1 MKKVSLPMLGM
12 VVILCNPAFAT
23 DEIEQLRQQLD
34 LLKQDYER
42 RISNLEQR
50 LEQAESQQKAA
61 ASNPATTIS
70 AEADPVQVVAEQPIS
85 TAIPANNSEEN
96 SFNPAISLILD
107 GRYSYFSQDPDD
119 YQLSGF
125 MLGGEAGPG
134 ERGFSLGHSELIM
147 SANADDKFYGRFT
160 LALAEHEGEAEVEIE
175 EAFFQTLGLDYG
187 LQITGGRFYS
197 DIGYLNS
204 QHAHQWDFVDAPLIY
219 RGLFGN
225 QLLDDGIQLNW
236 LAPTDV
242 YLSFGS
248 ELFRG
253 SRFPLSA
260 DAGNGIGAY
269 TVYAKAGG
277 DVGISNSWQAGVSY
291 LDADTDGRS
300 ASGHGHS
307 GTQDTHEPPAFSG
320 DSKTWGVDLVWKWAP
335 DGNRRQRNLQL
346 QYEYYRRDDDGM
358 LVEGDEFG
366 TYQGEQ
372 SGWYAQAVYQFIPR
386 WRFGLRYDA
395 LDSAAAGSDP
405 DLIHEAGLDNE
416 SHKPSR
422 WSLMTDWS
430 NSEFSR
436 FRLQYNR
443 DVSSPVVDDQWML
456 QYLLSLGAHGAHKY

>member
-1 MKKVSLPMLGM
+1 MKKISLPMLGM
-12 VVILCNPAFAT
+12 AAILSSPAYAA
-23 DEIEQLRQQLD
+23 DDIEQLRQQLD
-34 LLKQDYER
+34 LLKQEYEH
-42 RISNLEQR
+42 RISDLEKR
-50 LEQAESQQKAA
+50 LEQAESWQKAA
-61 ASNPATTIS
+61 ASDQVINERP
-70 AEADPVQVVAEQPIS
+70 EMPPEQVVADQSVS
-85 TAIPANNSEEN
+85 TAGQSDGSAAN

-107 GRYSYFSQDPDD
+107 GRYSHFSEDPED
-119 YQLSGF
+119 YQLPGY
-125 MLGGEAGPG
+125 MLGGEAGLG
-134 ERGFSLGHSELIM
+134 ERGFLLGHSELVI

-160 LALAEHEGEAEVEIE
+160 LALAEHDGETEVEIE
-175 EAFFQTLGLDYG
+175 EAFFETLGLGYG
-187 LQITGGRFYS
+187 LQIRGGRFYS

-225 QLLDDGIQLNW
+225 HLLDDGVQLNW
-236 LAPTDV
+236 LAPTDL

-248 ELFRG
+248 ELFRA

-260 DAGNGIGAY
+260 NSDNGIGAY
-269 TVYAKAGG
+269 TMYAKAGG
-277 DVGISNSWQAGVSY
+277 DVGISNSWQAGLSY

-300 ASGHGHS
+300 ASGHGHGDTES
-307 GTQDTHEPPAFSG
+307 THEPPAFSG

-346 QYEYYRRDDDGM
+346 QYEYYRRDDDGRF
-358 LVEGDEFG
+358 VEGDESG

-386 WRFGLRYDA
+386 WRLGLRYDA
-395 LDSAAAGSDP
+395 LDSTVVGSDH
-405 DLIHEAGLDNE
+405 DLIHEAGLDSE
-416 SHKPSR
+416 GHKPSR

-443 DVSSPVVDDQWML
+443 DESSPVVDDQWIL